1 MAEELPDTILYQC
14 PDCAD
19 ITEHDILKAKMGK
32 SSISGTFRCGECG
45 RVFTGTIRLP
55 RKIEVK
61 VMFSDQ
67 DVTEVTKTVLL
78 EDEIVEVGDEFD
90 LDDGRHVRITYI
102 DNAEGKRR
110 KSCNAPDV
118 KALWVKSFDVLHVK
132 VSVNDYKK
140 TYPMYVEAE
149 PDDEFTVGMIMN
161 FETWDAVIHA
171 IKTHTKLIRRGT
183 AEARDIVRIYGKKL
197 SGQQRPEELLV
208 DEDAPFDESVYDDGT
223 MDLDE

>member
-1 MAEELPDTILYQC
+1 MADDLPDTILYQC

-19 ITEHDILKAKMGK
+19 VTEHKILKAKMGR
-32 SSISGTFRCGECG
+32 SSVSGTFQCGECG

-67 DVTEVTKTVLL
+67 DVTEVARTVLM
-78 EDEIVEVGDEFD
+78 EDEIVQVGDEFD
-90 LDDGRHVRITYI
+90 LDDGRHVQITYI

-110 KSCNAPDV
+110 KSCPAPEV
-118 KALWVKSFDVLHVK
+118 KALWVKSFDILHVK
-132 VSVNDYKK
+132 ASINDYKR
-140 TYPMYVEAE
+140 TYPMYLEAE
-149 PDDEFTVGMIMN
+149 PDDEFTIGMIMN
-161 FETWDAVIHA
+161 FDTWDAVIHA
-171 IKTHTKLIRRGT
+171 IKTKTKLMRRGT

-197 SGQQRPEELLV
+197 NGQRPEEILV
-208 DEDAPFDESVYDDGT
+208 DEDEPFDESLYDDGT